1 MIATILV
8 DGTVVL
14 VKSIADLIMQA
25 EELRNA

>member
-1 MIATILV
+1 MLATILV

-14 VKSIADLIMQA
+14 VKSIKDLMQQA